1 MKKNKLVIL
10 AGPSGVGK
18 GTIEKILFEN
28 NELKL
33 KLSCSAT
40 TRKPREGEIN
50 GVHYHFISNEEFE
63 DKIKKNEFI
72 EWNKHFNN
80 YYGTLYSEIE
90 KINQEG
96 FLPLLEIETIGALNI
111 KKYYKERN
119 EEDSV
124 ISIFLLPPS
133 MNDLYTRIKNR
144 GTESEEQIQIRIDKA
159 VLELEEKDK
168 FLHKVVNDIP
178 LNAASKIKEI
188 IISELNK

>member
-72 EWNKHFNN
+72 EWNKHFDN

-133 MNDLYTRIKNR
+133 MDDLYTRIKNR